1 MIAHISPASLHFEES
16 RNTLVY
22 ADRARY
28 IKTKVRRNVIDV
40 SYHISQYQAI
50 IQELAVEIAQLK
62 DQRTDLESRISYLD
76 PKVAEAHAQHQSK
89 AKIEETLKLRESL
102 LQSFKEQI
110 KLRKNV
116 LELDNAIMDINLE
129 AERNRKILENNGASE
144 TADGA
149 GAKAVAAAQRNAR
162 DELKVI
168 ENERDDLEARRIK
181 TIKELEHLKVG
192 YFITFKNI
200 I

>member
-1 MIAHISPASLHFEES
+1 M
-16 RNTLVY
+16 
-22 ADRARY
+22 
-28 IKTKVRRNVIDV
+28 
-40 SYHISQYQAI
+40 
-50 IQELAVEIAQLK
+50 AVEIAQLK

-76 PKVAEAHAQHQSK
+76 PKVAEAHSQHQSK

-168 ENERDDLEARRIK
+168 ENERDDLDARRIK

-192 YFITFKNI
+192 NFITSSREYN
-200 I
+200 